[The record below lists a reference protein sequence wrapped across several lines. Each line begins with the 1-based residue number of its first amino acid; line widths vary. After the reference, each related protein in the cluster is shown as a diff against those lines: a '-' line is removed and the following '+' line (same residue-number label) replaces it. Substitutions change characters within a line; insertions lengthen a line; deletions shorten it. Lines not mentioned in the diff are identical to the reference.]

1 MCSSADAAR
10 AVWLDEREIGAVAHE
25 QLFAAVKRLRRNVS
39 KVHCEVRGKVLA
51 IQLHHHAERLRLH
64 VARQQAMGYKGEERE
79 RETERERERQRER
92 ESERKK
98 ESERVRKRNRERERE
113 REKHL

>member
-1 MCSSADAAR
+1 M
-10 AVWLDEREIGAVAHE
+10 AHE

-64 VARQQAMGYKGEERE
+64 VARQQAMGYKGEERD

-92 ESERKK
+92 ETDRQ
-98 ESERVRKRNRERERE
+98 RERERQTDLDDGE
-113 REKHL
+113 RCGAEGGRELRHLLLV